1 MTWAEVVTMLLGLY
15 VAAGVFFA
23 AAFLWRGVSLVDAGA
38 RGAGVGFRLLIAP
51 GCVAM
56 WPVLALA
63 WRRR

>member
-1 MTWAEVVTMLLGLY
+1 MMLGLY
-15 VAAGVFFA
+15 GAAGAVFA
-23 AAFLWRGVSLVDAGA
+23 AVFLWKGVAKVDAGA

-51 GCVAM
+51 GCVAL